1 MKAVTMRGHLFD
13 MSVLMAKNSQKV
25 ALGNASMNARG
36 DIVSESGHVIKPRE
50 EIAREYHKNRPK
62 VTRQVALRDIPEEQY
77 ISAEE
82 AAASMQ
88 QRTDE
93 GPSAER
99 KSKKRLTDD

>member
-1 MKAVTMRGHLFD
+1 MKAVTMRGHPFD
-13 MSVLMAKNSQKV
+13 MSVLLAKNSQKV

-36 DIVSESGHVIKPRE
+36 DIVGETGTVIKPRE

-82 AAASMQ
+82 AAANMQ
-88 QRTDE
+88 TNE